1 VRTVAVETVAHQRE
15 LPGRTPVLQLTE
27 SEEASPMLAA
37 LVVIVAVV
45 LVAGWEVFCLAD
57 LARADRVRF
66 LPRWAWAV
74 ACLIQIP
81 LGGVLYLLIGR
92 VWARNATR

>member
-1 VRTVAVETVAHQRE
+1 
-15 LPGRTPVLQLTE
+15 
-27 SEEASPMLAA
+27 MLAA
-37 LVVIVAVV
+37 LVLIGAIA
-45 LVAGWEVFCLAD
+45 LVAAWEIFCLAD

-66 LPRWAWAV
+66 LPRWAWAI

-92 VWARNATR
+92 AWARNATR

>member
-1 VRTVAVETVAHQRE
+1 
-15 LPGRTPVLQLTE
+15 
-27 SEEASPMLAA
+27 MLADAVLILAAILLVA
-37 LVVIVAVV
+37 LVAW
-45 LVAGWEVFCLAD
+45 WEIFCLTD

-74 ACLIQIP
+74 LCLIQIP

-92 VWARNATR
+92 EWRRRASSPGSLGA

>member
-1 VRTVAVETVAHQRE
+1 
-15 LPGRTPVLQLTE
+15 
-27 SEEASPMLAA
+27 MLAA
-37 LVVIVAVV
+37 LVVIVAVA

-92 VWARNATR
+92 VWARNGTAERAAAK